1 MSDIDEEI
9 DDLDWE
15 KMELIPAVTQDEN
28 GQVLMLAYMDK
39 EALRKTLETGYAHY
53 YSRSKERIWKKG
65 EVSGNV
71 QKVKGIKKDCDEDA
85 LLLKVEQKGEACH
98 TGERSCFYRELDEV
112 KDEIE
117 GIDYSLN
124 ILKELEEVVRDRRN
138 NPTDESYTCE
148 LFEKGEE
155 EIKKKLGEESVEVL
169 VAKDKEN
176 VIYESADL
184 LYHLLVLLRY
194 EGIDLKEVMEE
205 LEKRRG

>member
-1 MSDIDEEI
+1 MSDVDEEI

-15 KMELIPAVTQDEN
+15 KMGLIPAVTQDED

-53 YSRSKERIWKKG
+53 HSRSKKRIWKKG

-71 QKVKGIKKDCDEDA
+71 QKVKKIKKDCDEDA
-85 LLLKVEQKGEACH
+85 LLLKVEQKGGACH

-112 KDEIE
+112 KEETE
-117 GIDYSLN
+117 GVDYSLN

-155 EIKKKLGEESVEVL
+155 EIKKKVGEESVEVL
-169 VAKDKEN
+169 LAGDEEN
-176 VIYESADL
+176 VIHESADL
-184 LYHLLVLLRY
+184 LYHLLVLLRF
-194 EGIDLKEVMEE
+194 EGIELKEVMEE